1 MKYGY
6 TGLIRLSIAF
16 NMVMGLIAV
25 LVSSG
30 LALGV
35 PLQAV
40 FVGDTTFAFKFGCF
54 SLWFLLIGWM
64 VGFGLIN
71 MYPVVWTEPDGLVL
85 SAFLFA
91 KIRIP
96 WGNVIDVKIR
106 NFPYRLAIVQAH
118 HITPFHRLYGWI
130 YARTLKPSFIIRPQ
144 IQNYDQLIDEIKR
157 RATGCNSQ
165 L

>member
-16 NMVMGLIAV
+16 NTVMGLIAV

-35 PLQAV
+35 PLQALL
-40 FVGDTTFAFKFGCF
+40 VGDTTFALSFGCF

-85 SAFLFA
+85 TAFLFV

-96 WGNVIDVKIR
+96 WADIIDVKVR
-106 NFPYRLAIVQAH
+106 ERPYRLAIVHAR

-130 YARTLKPSFIIRPQ
+130 YTRTLKPSFIIRPQ
-144 IQNYDQLIDEIKR
+144 IQNYDELLGEIKR
-157 RATGCNSQ
+157 KAGGM
-165 L
+165 